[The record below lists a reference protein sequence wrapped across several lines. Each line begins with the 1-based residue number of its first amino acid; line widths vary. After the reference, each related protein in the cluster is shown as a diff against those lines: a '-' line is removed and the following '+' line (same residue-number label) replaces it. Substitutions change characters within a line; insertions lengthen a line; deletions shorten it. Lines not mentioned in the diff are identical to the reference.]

1 MRAGQAKLLRSFNHA
16 PARVRLSGDQVAP
29 IYQPGFNHA
38 PARGATQCFFC
49 QSITLHSFNPR
60 TRTGCDCR
68 VFKPALGADQ
78 KRSLREPHF
87 LGRFFCYV
95 FVKNRRIRLLEPGA
109 NLPGISCS
117 LGVRA
122 KIYIVNIPSGSYVSL
137 APTCSTLRFQLLPK
151 K

>member
-1 MRAGQAKLLRSFNHA
+1 MALSPFQSTHPHGVRQSDGNGEDSRSGSFNPRTRTGCDHLA
-16 PARVRLSGDQVAP
+16 LTVRPLS
-29 IYQPGFNHA
+29 
-38 PARGATQCFFC
+38 
-49 QSITLHSFNPR
+49 LSFNPR